1 MLKASAV
8 ALLRNDLGK
17 AVHTIMPRTLEA
29 TAIYL
34 LSALFFFSGK
44 SRPSMTPVFSLSS
57 FLYMKIFIHH
67 IIVIAVV
74 IK

>member
-17 AVHTIMPRTLEA
+17 AVHTIMPSTLEA

-34 LSALFFFSGK
+34 LSALFFSGK

>member
-8 ALLRNDLGK
+8 VLLRNDLGK
-17 AVHTIMPRTLEA
+17 AVHTIMPSTLEA

-34 LSALFFFSGK
+34 LSALFFSGK